1 MIKTIIAYLF
11 TIGFYELY
19 LYIKFIN
26 KKQRHE
32 KDNSINSD

>member
-19 LYIKFIN
+19 LYIKYIN

-32 KDNSINSD
+32 KDNNTYFD